1 MIDLLL
7 LDDAAD
13 RLRGVTAALGLRDG
27 PRRVEAVLPDLLR
40 EADDALLLALAQ
52 GLGGLLGDAAA
63 VRVLET
69 LARRGGPVRVAALR
83 ALRGEASVA
92 RLGASAVAP
101 APPAAASP
109 LAEAVS
115 VADGSSSA
123 LGAASPQPTGGPAAE
138 APGPG
143 APLRSAS
150 WSEPFEVVLADP
162 APARLSQAAL
172 ALVDLAE
179 RRPADA
185 TREALQALAGRLAMA
200 SFDHEGEVQ
209 AGLARLARGLK
220 ALG

>member
-13 RLRGVTAALGLRDG
+13 RHRGVSAALGQRDG
-27 PRRVEAVLPDLLR
+27 PRRVEAALPDLLR

-69 LARRGGPVRVAALR
+69 LARRGGSVRVAALR

-92 RLGASAVAP
+92 RPGPPEVAP
-101 APPAAASP
+101 APAGAAPPAESVPVIDESTSARGAAGPQPAGVPAADASGPGGASP
-109 LAEAVS
+109 HS
-115 VADGSSSA
+115 VA
-123 LGAASPQPTGGPAAE
+123 
-138 APGPG
+138 
-143 APLRSAS
+143 
-150 WSEPFEVVLADP
+150 WSEPFERVLADP